1 MFEGRGA
8 KVTSAPRFLLMRP
21 TIPPAKRQAATK
33 CFEEG
38 QGYKRTARLIGVSEA
53 TVRDWK
59 RLWQAHRFALK
70 PAFQY
75 KGKLSGAERQHIL
88 ALRHTGQTIDA
99 IAKHLG
105 RSNNMVAHF
114 LRQTITGAALSVV

>member
-1 MFEGRGA
+1 
-8 KVTSAPRFLLMRP
+8 MRP
-21 TIPPAKRQAATK
+21 TIPPEKRQAAAK

-38 QGYKRTARLIGVSEA
+38 LGYKRTARLIGVSEA

-59 RLWQAHRFALK
+59 RLWQSHRFALK

-75 KGKLSGAERQHIL
+75 KGKMSAAEQQHIL
-88 ALRHTGQTIDA
+88 TLRHTGQTIET

-105 RSNNMVAHF
+105 RSTNMVAHF
-114 LRQTITGAALSVV
+114 LHQTITDTALSVI